1 MTSSDWRRHTD
12 TNSKI
17 LFFLYFLWLE
27 VWGHNPKFLA
37 ITLPFWRESL
47 TKSVF
52 TLKYN
57 DVERHGVV
65 CVLGWSCIWS
75 QYSPRIKLC
84 KSLNLNF
91 DKKRESVWWL
101 HGFWV
106 KKEAISRPPT
116 FDGVLFVTD
125 YSGFLL
131 HLLELWGPL
140 CEPLWIMCL
149 DLEEGRVSHHHLT
162 LAGLSQRPPTSKS
175 QHRWSILVGRGSHQ
189 CW

>member
-1 MTSSDWRRHTD
+1 MTSSDWLRHTD

-27 VWGHNPKFLA
+27 VWGYNPKFLA
-37 ITLPFWRESL
+37 ITLPSWWESL

-57 DVERHGVV
+57 DVERHDV
-65 CVLGWSCIWS
+65 CVLGWGCIWS
-75 QYSPRIKLC
+75 QYSPRIKFYKL
-84 KSLNLNF
+84 LNLHF
-91 DKKRESVWWL
+91 DKKEKVFGDSMDSESRRKLSLGLQLLMECYLWL
-101 HGFWV
+101 IILDSFSTFW
-106 KKEAISRPPT
+106 SSG
-116 FDGVLFVTD
+116 DLFVN
-125 YSGFLL
+125 
-131 HLLELWGPL
+131 
-140 CEPLWIMCL
+140 IMCL

-162 LAGLSQRPPTSKS
+162 LAGLGQCPPTSKS